1 MSGAFQYRPKFK
13 DIRIRPPK
21 PGEEE
26 RPANDGLGLKPG
38 QRPCEW
44 AGCRAA
50 ATSRAPKS
58 RDMLNEH
65 YWFCQAHAGEYN
77 RSWDFFAGMNEAQVR
92 AAQEARMVGER
103 PTWQFKASRFS
114 REAAL
119 FASKMGSGAA
129 SKGAG
134 AYADPLGVFTASQM
148 NTDRGRPEKAAPA
161 RKLGR
166 LEQRAMD
173 ELDLE
178 AGADSAAIRSRYL
191 ELVKR
196 FHPDSN
202 GGDRSTEQKLARVI
216 RAYKTLQAAKLV

>member
-26 RPANDGLGLKPG
+26 PAANDGLGLKPG

-65 YWFCQAHAGEYN
+65 YWFCQNHAGEYN

-92 AAQEARMVGER
+92 AAQEARMVGDR

-114 REAAL
+114 REAAA
-119 FASKMGSGAA
+119 FAAKMGSGAPN
-129 SKGAG
+129 KGAG
-134 AYADPLGVFTASQM
+134 TYADPLGVFSASQA
-148 NTDRGRPEKAAPA
+148 RAEKPAPS
-161 RKLGR
+161 RRLGR

-178 AGADSAAIRSRYL
+178 AGADGPAIRSRYL

>member
-26 RPANDGLGLKPG
+26 APAANDGLGLKPG

-44 AGCRAA
+44 AGCRQA

-65 YWFCQAHAGEYN
+65 YWFCQTHAGEYN

-92 AAQEARMVGER
+92 AAQEARMVGDR

-114 REAAL
+114 REAAA
-119 FASKMGSGAA
+119 FAAKMGSGAPN
-129 SKGAG
+129 KGAG
-134 AYADPLGVFTASQM
+134 AYADPLGVFTASQA
-148 NTDRGRPEKAAPA
+148 GAAKAAPT
-161 RKLGR
+161 RRLGR

-178 AGADSAAIRSRYL
+178 ASADGAAIRSRYL